1 MATTDR
7 ITVVTDVVCAAI
19 RAYRKREG
27 VTREEFASA
36 AWEHGAPES
45 FTATVVGHLE
55 TGRRSAGG
63 RRREI
68 TLDELVFVAA
78 VMGTTPLALLG
89 EHATVYGGDQAP
101 ECPRCAG
108 RTGVLEAQVRADLV
122 EFGDLDALTMEPS
135 LAATA
140 YALAARIDE
149 GGGEGGK
156 QLPQLV
162 KELRAT
168 IEQLLGGRRA
178 PGDGDEGDDEFGDLD
193 APE

>member
-1 MATTDR
+1 MAVSDR

-27 VTREEFASA
+27 VTREEFAAA
-36 AWEHGAPES
+36 AWERGAPES

-78 VMGTTPLALLG
+78 VIGVTPLALLG
-89 EHATVYGGDQAP
+89 EHAADYGGDQAP
-101 ECPRCAG
+101 QCPRCAG
-108 RTGVLEAQVRADLV
+108 RAGVIEAAVRSDLA
-122 EFGDLDALTMEPS
+122 EFGDLDGLTMEPS

-140 YALAARIDE
+140 CTLAARIDE

-156 QLPQLV
+156 QLPQLA

-178 PGDGDEGDDEFGDLD
+178 PGDGSEDDDEFDDLD